1 MRKRKYLDIEREFE
15 EQDIYTED
23 GVLDYSENDVISPN
37 EEGFM
42 LGYLSA

>member
-1 MRKRKYLDIEREFE
+1 MRKKRKYPEHEFE
-15 EQDIYTED
+15 EQDIYTEE
-23 GVLDYSENDVISPN
+23 GVLDYSENDAISPF

>member
-1 MRKRKYLDIEREFE
+1 MRKKRKYPEREFKE
-15 EQDIYTED
+15 ADIYTEQ
-23 GVLDYSENDVISPN
+23 GVEDYSENDAISPN